1 MGVVVHKV
9 RLLRLLLL
17 AVVLCVLSGLLLV
30 TQSEENRQYVWSIGT
45 QASSQK
51 DTDEG
56 YWLTKAEA
64 HGLCAHRAYEWT
76 RTCFDD
82 VTDMRQRALLL
93 QARPPTQTSA

>member
-1 MGVVVHKV
+1 MGVIVHKV

-51 DTDEG
+51 IPMEDI
-56 YWLTKAEA
+56 
-64 HGLCAHRAYEWT
+64 C
-76 RTCFDD
+76 
-82 VTDMRQRALLL
+82 
-93 QARPPTQTSA
+93 

>member
-1 MGVVVHKV
+1 MNCASCAGDFTCPALVHGIAGRLSMGVIVHKV

-51 DTDEG
+51 IPMEDI
-56 YWLTKAEA
+56 
-64 HGLCAHRAYEWT
+64 C
-76 RTCFDD
+76 
-82 VTDMRQRALLL
+82 
-93 QARPPTQTSA
+93 